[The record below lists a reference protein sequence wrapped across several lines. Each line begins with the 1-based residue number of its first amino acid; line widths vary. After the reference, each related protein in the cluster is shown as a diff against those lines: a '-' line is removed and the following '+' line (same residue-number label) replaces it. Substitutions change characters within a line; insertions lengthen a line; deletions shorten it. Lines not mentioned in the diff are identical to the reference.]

1 MARYLL
7 YGTLTFHLVCRGQSE
22 IIALDLTGA
31 SCMQKANLC
40 FLPQRFEKLYPQRVA
55 CQFECIFDA
64 ESNAVNGFDLQG
76 PRDLAVTV
84 VSKSGLFVMSH
95 INSNKSPL
103 GPRARPNQVQI
114 IFIPSISQ
122 VVDVDRTR
130 IPIFVIIQDYTLKH
144 FNPTYIFQH
153 VDNPGQTGQN
163 TLSYYREYY
172 DLPGTAPIILF
183 NFKLS
188 HESFIPSVI
197 CSIPPLKIR
206 ISQDTSSLSKINNLW
221 VKLNNNLHKK
231 LVSINGPPKLP
242 GNQGEV
248 RNIQIKKQMSFG
260 PCKFWLLSRKFK
272 FTLVSQSRTA
282 ANAPIYYF
290 SLGLVLKSKTVSD
303 FSTNRKYVINDVTL
317 IPVKFIFVT
326 PFPTAFDG
334 INAFLAPFD
343 SNVWGI
349 LFLSCILIN
358 STIRFTHTF
367 ASKYTSITELL
378 HHSIHDFLNITAILL
393 RQVNGDTFKMF
404 NNKKWVAVPILTVW
418 FLGGC
423 YIIMDN
429 LYTGSIFSFLTA
441 IKPPLL
447 PSTLETLVDSD
458 YPISTSGN
466 QISPGSVRR
475 YKSSLKLH
483 LIPQYINLS
492 RKIPSKISQILDGL
506 NQKLVYFKIL
516 DLRTT
521 RKNLPAKI
529 QEGQPISSTDT
540 NNKLNGSVETRTT
553 FAIMDTTRDLAV
565 LQGLIQSN
573 GSRLITQ
580 VKEGT
585 PLIEISF
592 SMSPRTYLRPL
603 FLKQLG
609 NFLAF
614 GLENRWKKLEQLYG
628 PIRLQYILNKDD
640 LLINPP
646 IVPSTIIEVNEMIPN
661 VGNTAFPICRNNPD
675 FNETVK

>member
-1 MARYLL
+1 MPYF
-7 YGTLTFHLVCRGQSE
+7 YE
-22 IIALDLTGA
+22 IQYSNPSSPISLHEFRINKTNHGI
-31 SCMQKANLC
+31 SN
-40 FLPQRFEKLYPQRVA
+40 PQ
-55 CQFECIFDA
+55 
-64 ESNAVNGFDLQG
+64 
-76 PRDLAVTV
+76 
-84 VSKSGLFVMSH
+84 
-95 INSNKSPL
+95 KSPL

-628 PIRLQYILNKDD
+628 PIRLQYILNKGKYKEHFARAMS
-640 LLINPP
+640 NCREP
-646 IVPSTIIEVNEMIPN
+646 ITFHESDPVSLESVIEIFVLCGIFLFFAIFMIFVECRHTISNFVPAMYVSMLQ
-661 VGNTAFPICRNNPD
+661 GLHA
-675 FNETVK
+675 